1 MVVTER
7 QQNLD
12 FAFRGKHNDATYTF
26 ASVCTPGLREPSQ
39 DRDRVGRHRET
50 NTMSDRRQGIT
61 LAAVFLSVLDTPG
74 RGL

>member
-1 MVVTER
+1 MY
-7 QQNLD
+7 
-12 FAFRGKHNDATYTF
+12 AGPSGA
-26 ASVCTPGLREPSQ
+26 SQ

-74 RGL
+74 AWAVKPRACVERRPGAGAIASERILR